1 MAANVE
7 SMFYT
12 RKAPWHGLGVRVEE
26 APESKEAL
34 IQAGLDWKVE
44 QTDVYAASGER
55 IPGYKANIR
64 DIDRSVLGIVGD
76 RYKIVQNEEAFA
88 FTDGLLGEGVKYETA
103 GSLAGGKIV
112 WMLAKLPE
120 KYIISGDAIEPY
132 LVFCN
137 SHDGSGAIR
146 VAMTPVRVVC
156 QNTLNLALKG
166 ASRVWSARH
175 TGNVMSR
182 MDEARETLQ
191 LANAYMSQ
199 LGRSINELQAKKL
212 TDKKVLAMIDYV
224 YGKYKYTNK
233 LRASEKVAKRKK
245 LGVWKN
251 YKAAFPD
258 SKSSSNKNTTKKTT
272 TKKVSNTKKNSSKQ
286 TSSSSYVWIPR
297 TGSKYHSRSSCS
309 NMKNPSKVKKS
320 DAIARGYEP
329 CSRYY

>member
-12 RKAPWHGLGVRVEE
+12 RTAPWHGLGVRVEE
-26 APESKEAL
+26 VLGSKEAL
-34 IQAGLDWKVE
+34 NQAGLDWKVE

>member
-55 IPGYKANIR
+55 ISGYKANIR

-212 TDKKVLAMIDYV
+212 TDKKVLAMIDSLYPV
-224 YGKYKYTNK
+224 SEDLSEMQKKNNLKQQETLKMSYFDAPDLQGVGKNGYRFINAVSDMAYHGKP
-233 LRASEKVAKRKK
+233 LRQT
-245 LGVWKN
+245 KN
-251 YKAAFPD
+251 YNENLFKKAVDGLPVLD
-258 SKSSSNKNTTKKTT
+258 KTYQM
-272 TKKVSNTKKNSSKQ
+272 VLS
-286 TSSSSYVWIPR
+286 
-297 TGSKYHSRSSCS
+297 
-309 NMKNPSKVKKS
+309 
-320 DAIARGYEP
+320 A
-329 CSRYY
+329 

>member
-1 MAANVE
+1 MSLQEEREESKMAANVE

-55 IPGYKANIR
+55 ILGYKANIR

-112 WMLAKLPE
+112 WMLAKIPE

-175 TGNVMSR
+175 TENVMSR

-212 TDKKVLAMIDYV
+212 TDKKVLAMIDSLYPV
-224 YGKYKYTNK
+224 SEDLSEMQKKNNLKQQEILKACYFDAPDLQGVGKNGYRFINAVSDMAYHGKP
-233 LRASEKVAKRKK
+233 LRQT
-245 LGVWKN
+245 KN
-251 YKAAFPD
+251 YNENLFR
-258 SKSSSNKNTTKKTT
+258 KTIDGLPVLDKT
-272 TKKVSNTKKNSSKQ
+272 YQMLLSV
-286 TSSSSYVWIPR
+286 
-297 TGSKYHSRSSCS
+297 
-309 NMKNPSKVKKS
+309 
-320 DAIARGYEP
+320 
-329 CSRYY
+329 

>member
-55 IPGYKANIR
+55 ILGYKANIR

-112 WMLAKLPE
+112 WMLAKIPE

-175 TGNVMSR
+175 TENVMSR

-212 TDKKVLAMIDYV
+212 TDKKVLAMIDSLYPV
-224 YGKYKYTNK
+224 SEDLSEMQKKNNLKQQEILKACYFDAPDLQGVGKNGYRFINAVSDMAYHGKP
-233 LRASEKVAKRKK
+233 LRQT
-245 LGVWKN
+245 KN
-251 YKAAFPD
+251 YNENLFR
-258 SKSSSNKNTTKKTT
+258 KTIDGLPVLDKT
-272 TKKVSNTKKNSSKQ
+272 YQMLLSV
-286 TSSSSYVWIPR
+286 
-297 TGSKYHSRSSCS
+297 
-309 NMKNPSKVKKS
+309 
-320 DAIARGYEP
+320 
-329 CSRYY
+329 

>member
-55 IPGYKANIR
+55 ILGYKANIR

-112 WMLAKLPE
+112 WMLAKIPE

-175 TGNVMSR
+175 TENVMSR

-212 TDKKVLAMIDYV
+212 TDKKVLAMIDSLYPV
-224 YGKYKYTNK
+224 SEDLSEMHLYPCAYSTTWKQQETLKACYFDAPDLQGVGKNGYRFINAVSDMAYHGKP
-233 LRASEKVAKRKK
+233 LRQT
-245 LGVWKN
+245 KN
-251 YKAAFPD
+251 YNENLFR
-258 SKSSSNKNTTKKTT
+258 KTIDGLPVLDKT
-272 TKKVSNTKKNSSKQ
+272 YQMLLSV
-286 TSSSSYVWIPR
+286 
-297 TGSKYHSRSSCS
+297 
-309 NMKNPSKVKKS
+309 
-320 DAIARGYEP
+320 
-329 CSRYY
+329 

>member
-12 RKAPWHGLGVRVEE
+12 RTAPWHGLGVRVEE
-26 APESKEAL
+26 VLGSKEAL
-34 IQAGLDWKVE
+34 NQAGLDWKVE

-224 YGKYKYTNK
+224 YGKYKYSIVTEVNK
-233 LRASEKVAKRKK
+233 ILLFA
-245 LGVWKN
+245 L
-251 YKAAFPD
+251 
-258 SKSSSNKNTTKKTT
+258 T
-272 TKKVSNTKKNSSKQ
+272 
-286 TSSSSYVWIPR
+286 I
-297 TGSKYHSRSSCS
+297 
-309 NMKNPSKVKKS
+309 
-320 DAIARGYEP
+320 
-329 CSRYY
+329 

>member
-12 RKAPWHGLGVRVEE
+12 RTAPWHGLGVRVEE
-26 APESKEAL
+26 VLGSKEAL

-175 TGNVMSR
+175 TGNVMNR

-199 LGRSINELQAKKL
+199 LGRSINKLQAKKL
-212 TDKKVLAMIDYV
+212 TDGKLKVRDSFFVSYISYDESGRVIKSLEIRNQRKEVVYQINMENKGSGQISQPEKTRPISDYRMKKLQDEMQRTGVTEQQIIARYHVSLANITEIDY
-224 YGKYKYTNK
+224 KRIMNALKKTD
-233 LRASEKVAKRKK
+233 SKVA
-245 LGVWKN
+245 
-251 YKAAFPD
+251 
-258 SKSSSNKNTTKKTT
+258 
-272 TKKVSNTKKNSSKQ
+272 
-286 TSSSSYVWIPR
+286 
-297 TGSKYHSRSSCS
+297 
-309 NMKNPSKVKKS
+309 
-320 DAIARGYEP
+320 
-329 CSRYY
+329 

>member
-12 RKAPWHGLGVRVEE
+12 RTAPWHGLGVRVEE
-26 APESKEAL
+26 VLGSKEAL

-55 IPGYKANIR
+55 ISGYKANIR

-175 TGNVMSR
+175 TGNVMNR

-212 TDKKVLAMIDYV
+212 TDKKVLAMIGSLYPVSEDLSEMQKKNNLKQQEILKACYFDAPDLQGV
-224 YGKYKYTNK
+224 GKNGYRFINAVSDMAYHGKP
-233 LRASEKVAKRKK
+233 LRQT
-245 LGVWKN
+245 KN
-251 YKAAFPD
+251 YNENLFR
-258 SKSSSNKNTTKKTT
+258 KTIDGLPVLDKT
-272 TKKVSNTKKNSSKQ
+272 YQMVLS
-286 TSSSSYVWIPR
+286 
-297 TGSKYHSRSSCS
+297 
-309 NMKNPSKVKKS
+309 
-320 DAIARGYEP
+320 A
-329 CSRYY
+329 

>member
-12 RKAPWHGLGVRVEE
+12 RTAPWHGLGVRVEE
-26 APESKEAL
+26 VLGSKEAL

-137 SHDGSGAIR
+137 SHDGSGA
-146 VAMTPVRVVC
+146 
-156 QNTLNLALKG
+156 
-166 ASRVWSARH
+166 SRVWSARH

-212 TDKKVLAMIDYV
+212 TDKKVLAMIDSLYPV
-224 YGKYKYTNK
+224 SEDLSEMQKKNNLKQQETLKACYFDAPDLQGVGKNGYRFINAVSDMAYHGKP
-233 LRASEKVAKRKK
+233 LRQT
-245 LGVWKN
+245 KN
-251 YKAAFPD
+251 YNENLFR
-258 SKSSSNKNTTKKTT
+258 KTIDGLPVLDKT
-272 TKKVSNTKKNSSKQ
+272 YQMVLS
-286 TSSSSYVWIPR
+286 
-297 TGSKYHSRSSCS
+297 
-309 NMKNPSKVKKS
+309 
-320 DAIARGYEP
+320 A
-329 CSRYY
+329 

>member
-12 RKAPWHGLGVRVEE
+12 RTAPWHGLGVRVEE
-26 APESKEAL
+26 VLGSKEAL

-55 IPGYKANIR
+55 ISGYKANIR

-175 TGNVMSR
+175 TGNVMNR

-212 TDKKVLAMIDYV
+212 TDKKVLAMIDSLYPV
-224 YGKYKYTNK
+224 SEDLSEMQKKNNLKQQEILKACYFDAPDLQGVGKNGYRFINAVSDMAYHGKP
-233 LRASEKVAKRKK
+233 LRQT
-245 LGVWKN
+245 KN
-251 YKAAFPD
+251 YNENLFR
-258 SKSSSNKNTTKKTT
+258 KTIDGLPVLDKT
-272 TKKVSNTKKNSSKQ
+272 YQMVLS
-286 TSSSSYVWIPR
+286 
-297 TGSKYHSRSSCS
+297 
-309 NMKNPSKVKKS
+309 
-320 DAIARGYEP
+320 A
-329 CSRYY
+329 

>member
-12 RKAPWHGLGVRVEE
+12 RTAPWHGLGVRVEE
-26 APESKEAL
+26 VLGSKEAL
-34 IQAGLDWKVE
+34 NQAGLDWKVE

-224 YGKYKYTNK
+224 YDKYKYTNK

>member
-55 IPGYKANIR
+55 ILGYKANIR

-212 TDKKVLAMIDYV
+212 TDKKVLAMIDSLYPV
-224 YGKYKYTNK
+224 SEDLSEMQKKNNLKQQEILKACYFDAPDLQGVGKNGYRFINAVSDMAYHGKP
-233 LRASEKVAKRKK
+233 LRQT
-245 LGVWKN
+245 KN
-251 YKAAFPD
+251 YNENLFR
-258 SKSSSNKNTTKKTT
+258 KTIDGLPVLDKT
-272 TKKVSNTKKNSSKQ
+272 YQMLLSV
-286 TSSSSYVWIPR
+286 
-297 TGSKYHSRSSCS
+297 
-309 NMKNPSKVKKS
+309 
-320 DAIARGYEP
+320 
-329 CSRYY
+329 

>member
-26 APESKEAL
+26 VLGSKEAL

-55 IPGYKANIR
+55 ISGYKANIR

-175 TGNVMSR
+175 TGNVMNR

-212 TDKKVLAMIDYV
+212 TDKKVLAMIDSLYPV
-224 YGKYKYTNK
+224 SEDLSEMQKKNNLKQQEILKACYFDAPDLQGVGKNGYRFINAVSDMAYHGKP
-233 LRASEKVAKRKK
+233 LRQT
-245 LGVWKN
+245 KN
-251 YKAAFPD
+251 YNENLFR
-258 SKSSSNKNTTKKTT
+258 KTIDGLPVLDKT
-272 TKKVSNTKKNSSKQ
+272 YQMVLS
-286 TSSSSYVWIPR
+286 
-297 TGSKYHSRSSCS
+297 
-309 NMKNPSKVKKS
+309 
-320 DAIARGYEP
+320 A
-329 CSRYY
+329 

>member
-55 IPGYKANIR
+55 ILGYKANIR

-112 WMLAKLPE
+112 WTLAKLPE

-146 VAMTPVRVVC
+146 VAMTPVRIVC

-175 TGNVMSR
+175 TGNVMNR

-212 TDKKVLAMIDYV
+212 TDKKVLAMIDSLYPV
-224 YGKYKYTNK
+224 SEDLSEMQKKNNLKQQKTLKMCYFDAPDLQGVGKNGYRFINAVSDMAYHGKP
-233 LRASEKVAKRKK
+233 LRQT
-245 LGVWKN
+245 KN
-251 YKAAFPD
+251 YNENLFR
-258 SKSSSNKNTTKKTT
+258 KTIDGLPVLDKT
-272 TKKVSNTKKNSSKQ
+272 YQMLLS
-286 TSSSSYVWIPR
+286 
-297 TGSKYHSRSSCS
+297 
-309 NMKNPSKVKKS
+309 
-320 DAIARGYEP
+320 A
-329 CSRYY
+329 